1 MFIDKVF
8 EVPKNI
14 LGKDFFLGDVEGKTE
29 NGSLAKSVYLFDL
42 LVSEIYKWIPELS
55 EFYLQRHI
63 QKMEH

>member
-14 LGKDFFLGDVEGKTE
+14 LDKDFFLGGVEGKTE

-42 LVSEIYKWIPELS
+42 LVSEIYK
-55 EFYLQRHI
+55 
-63 QKMEH
+63 